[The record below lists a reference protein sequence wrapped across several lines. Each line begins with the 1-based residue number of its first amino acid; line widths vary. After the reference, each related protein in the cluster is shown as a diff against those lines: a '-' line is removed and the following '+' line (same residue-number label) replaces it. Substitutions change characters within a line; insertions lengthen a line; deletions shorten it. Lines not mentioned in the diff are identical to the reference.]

1 MNTFALSQ
9 LYGIIIISSIRI
21 SIISSSFSNTS
32 IKYYTYY
39 YYYKCKQT
47 LFFLFKTDLWIWM
60 DFDKFLIVGEL
71 VEELRYYN
79 ERRYIFLKLTL
90 AKKTRVPILENWWL
104 HKLRQEFDPL
114 LEEHTEYLCL
124 IHERCKSDLQSYI
137 HNYGSKFSVHQQCII
152 ATTFCS
158 NGPSWASIIWQIFVI
173 FVLCK
178 TSFHDD
184 RSGGRSQRFS
194 WIKIKVILKL
204 SLLIEAIIIIET
216 LFSLYSERQTS
227 LG

>member
-1 MNTFALSQ
+1 MNLNGFWQVFNSRWISRRTKILQ
-9 LYGIIIISSIRI
+9 L
-21 SIISSSFSNTS
+21 T
-32 IKYYTYY
+32 T
-39 YYYKCKQT
+39 
-47 LFFLFKTDLWIWM
+47 
-60 DFDKFLIVGEL
+60 V
-71 VEELRYYN
+71 
-79 ERRYIFLKLTL
+79 FLKLTL
-90 AKKTRVPILENWWL
+90 AKKTRVPMLQNWWL

-114 LEEHTEYLCL
+114 LEEHTEYLCIL
-124 IHERCKSDLQSYI
+124 HERCKSDLQSYI
-137 HNYGSKFSVHQQCII
+137 HNYGSKFSVHQQCIL

-204 SLLIEAIIIIET
+204 SLQIEAIIIIET

>member
-90 AKKTRVPILENWWL
+90 AKKTRVPLLQNWWL

-137 HNYGSKFSVHQQCII
+137 HNYGSKFSVHY
-152 ATTFCS
+152 S
-158 NGPSWASIIWQIFVI
+158 NNG
-173 FVLCK
+173 
-178 TSFHDD
+178 
-184 RSGGRSQRFS
+184 
-194 WIKIKVILKL
+194 LK
-204 SLLIEAIIIIET
+204 
-216 LFSLYSERQTS
+216 
-227 LG
+227 